1 MTEKPKYIAYPW
13 CTYSSD
19 EIRDYLKNTRHIIS
33 SNTLSAIKCDFLDKT
48 ENFSLKEWRK
58 LVKELVNKCEVC
70 SSEKL
75 REIFDGLEE
84 NFEVK
89 ANDTTKFFSSVE
101 TKYDEVV
108 KDFKAFYHI
117 IELFDDLT
125 ECAKEIYKRCG
136 LDKEMASIKWVSDLE
151 KTSEYL
157 TIDGEKTIILSYSQI
172 CDFTKVIISASLT
185 NEDSLGRFKRPELVE
200 FLEKEDPNEFIKWT
214 IANGIDPEDFLKYA
228 YEREIDYEIIIK
240 DIYAIMADVLFVH
253 EYYDAAFHYI
263 EQSNILYRREQKIRV
278 REKQYNLF
286 KKGGITAWKAV
297 LMRESGIF
305 LMAHEIHHMELER
318 EGNVRLKQLATW
330 YFGVMGIGEQEN
342 DNIWNSVVKGI
353 NERSHLIIQ
362 ELTEGIGNDKVAYEL
377 LNACK
382 TEIVSWTHFYNIY
395 SEIQKRIDN
404 EDEEIGDIGQ
414 IIEESY
420 CDFMALYD
428 ILEAENDCK
437 LEDVFFA
444 IDTIIRILTIQET
457 NHMATQ
463 MIGFLEGKVKHIK
476 PRHISRIQL
485 FVSCVINEMY
495 TIEKGRDIDSEFRK
509 YVPLFNVFLKFADE
523 SDFKKKLNDGIECIL
538 EGLDEVHEFYY
549 KSVIYTVFH
558 MYQDGYITKDF
569 KGMYI
574 KKEKGKEQ
582 CTGVVSAEAVGNAFT
597 HDELVANVQLAM
609 KQEQMKNPKLDFVAM
624 DPILQVLNIE
634 EILHIY
640 SEMHKNIESVH

>member
-70 SSEKL
+70 SAEKL

-200 FLEKEDPNEFIKWT
+200 LLEKEDPNEFIKWT

-286 KKGGITAWKAV
+286 KKGGITAWKVV

-362 ELTEGIGNDKVAYEL
+362 ELTEGIGNDKGAYEL

-582 CTGVVSAEAVGNAFT
+582 CTGVVNAEAVGNAFT

>member
-70 SSEKL
+70 SAEKL

-200 FLEKEDPNEFIKWT
+200 LLEKEDPNEFIKWT

-286 KKGGITAWKAV
+286 KKGGITAWKVV

-509 YVPLFNVFLKFADE
+509 YVPLFNAFLKFADE

-624 DPILQVLNIE
+624 DPILQVLNVE

>member
-200 FLEKEDPNEFIKWT
+200 LLEKEDPNEFIKWT

>member
-1 MTEKPKYIAYPW
+1 MSEKPKYIAYPW

-33 SNTLSAIKCDFLDKT
+33 SNILSAIKCDFLEKT

-58 LVKELVNKCEVC
+58 LVNELVNKCEVC
-70 SSEKL
+70 STEKL

-84 NFEVK
+84 NFEAKVS
-89 ANDTTKFFSSVE
+89 DTIKPFSSAE
-101 TKYDEVV
+101 TKYDELV

-172 CDFTKVIISASLT
+172 CDFTKVIISALLT

-200 FLEKEDPNEFIKWT
+200 QLEKEDPKEYIKWAT
-214 IANGIDPEDFLKYA
+214 ANGIDPEDFLEYA
-228 YEREIDYEIIIK
+228 YERKINYEIIIK

-263 EQSNILYRREQKIRV
+263 EQSNILYRRETKIWV

-286 KKGGITAWKAV
+286 KRGGIAAWKAV

-305 LMAHEIHHMELER
+305 LMAHEIHHIELER
-318 EGNVRLKQLATW
+318 ENNVPLNKLAAW
-330 YFGVMGIGEQEN
+330 YFGEMGIGEQGN
-342 DNIWNSVVKGI
+342 DDIWNSVAGGI
-353 NERSHLIIQ
+353 NKRSHLIIQ
-362 ELTEGIGNDKVAYEL
+362 ELTEEIGNDKGAYEL
-377 LNACK
+377 LNASK
-382 TEIVSWTHFYNIY
+382 PEIMSWTHFYNIY

-404 EDEEIGDIGQ
+404 GDEGIGDIEQ

-437 LEDVFFA
+437 LEDAFFA

-457 NHMATQ
+457 NHMVTQ
-463 MIGFLEGKVKHIK
+463 MIRFLEGRVKHIK
-476 PRHISRIQL
+476 SRHISRVQL
-485 FVSCVINEMY
+485 FVNCVLNEMY
-495 TIEKGRDIDSEFRK
+495 MIEEGRDIDPEFLK
-509 YVPLFNVFLKFADE
+509 YVPLFNVFMKFADE

-538 EGLDEVHEFYY
+538 EGLDEIHEFYY
-549 KSVIYTVFH
+549 KSAIYTVFH
-558 MYQDGYITKDF
+558 MYQDGYITKEF

-574 KKEKGKEQ
+574 KRE
-582 CTGVVSAEAVGNAFT
+582 N
-597 HDELVANVQLAM
+597 NVLGWLMQKPWVTLLLM
-609 KQEQMKNPKLDFVAM
+609 MN
-624 DPILQVLNIE
+624 
-634 EILHIY
+634 
-640 SEMHKNIESVH
+640 

>member
-1 MTEKPKYIAYPW
+1 MSEKPKYIAYPW

-33 SNTLSAIKCDFLDKT
+33 SNILSAIKCDFLEKT

-58 LVKELVNKCEVC
+58 LVNELVNKCEVC
-70 SSEKL
+70 STEKL

-84 NFEVK
+84 NFEAKVS
-89 ANDTTKFFSSVE
+89 DTIKPFSSAE
-101 TKYDEVV
+101 TKYDELV

-200 FLEKEDPNEFIKWT
+200 QLEKEDPKEYIKWAT
-214 IANGIDPEDFLKYA
+214 ANGIDPEDFLEYA
-228 YEREIDYEIIIK
+228 YERKINYEIIIK

-263 EQSNILYRREQKIRV
+263 EQSNILYRRETKIWV

-286 KKGGITAWKAV
+286 KRGGIAAWKAV

-305 LMAHEIHHMELER
+305 LMAHEIHHIELER
-318 EGNVRLKQLATW
+318 ENNVPLNKLAAW
-330 YFGVMGIGEQEN
+330 YFGEMGIGEQGN
-342 DNIWNSVVKGI
+342 DDIWNSVAGGI
-353 NERSHLIIQ
+353 NKRSHLIIQ
-362 ELTEGIGNDKVAYEL
+362 ELTEEIGNDKGAYEL
-377 LNACK
+377 LNASK
-382 TEIVSWTHFYNIY
+382 PEIMSWTHFYNIY

-404 EDEEIGDIGQ
+404 GDEGIGDIEQ

-437 LEDVFFA
+437 LEDAFFA

-457 NHMATQ
+457 NHMVTQ
-463 MIGFLEGKVKHIK
+463 MIRFLEGRVKHIK
-476 PRHISRIQL
+476 SRHISRVQL
-485 FVSCVINEMY
+485 FVNCVLNEMY
-495 TIEKGRDIDSEFRK
+495 MIEEGRDIDPEFLK
-509 YVPLFNVFLKFADE
+509 YVPLFNVFMKFADE

-538 EGLDEVHEFYY
+538 EGLDEIHEFYY
-549 KSVIYTVFH
+549 KSAIYTVFH
-558 MYQDGYITKDF
+558 MYQDGYITKEF

-574 KKEKGKEQ
+574 KREK
-582 CTGVVSAEAVGNAFT
+582 N
-597 HDELVANVQLAM
+597 NVLGWLMQKPWVTLLLM
-609 KQEQMKNPKLDFVAM
+609 MN
-624 DPILQVLNIE
+624 
-634 EILHIY
+634 
-640 SEMHKNIESVH
+640 

>member
-70 SSEKL
+70 SAEKL

-200 FLEKEDPNEFIKWT
+200 LLEKEDPNEFIKWT

-286 KKGGITAWKAV
+286 KKGGITAWKVV

-624 DPILQVLNIE
+624 DPILQVLNVE

>member
-1 MTEKPKYIAYPW
+1 MSEKPKYIAYPW

-33 SNTLSAIKCDFLDKT
+33 SNILSAIKCDFLEKT

-58 LVKELVNKCEVC
+58 LVNELVNKCEVC
-70 SSEKL
+70 STEKL

-84 NFEVK
+84 NFEAKVS
-89 ANDTTKFFSSVE
+89 DTIKPFSSAE
-101 TKYDEVV
+101 TKYDELV

-172 CDFTKVIISASLT
+172 CDFTKVIISALLT

-200 FLEKEDPNEFIKWT
+200 QLEKEDPKEYIKWAT
-214 IANGIDPEDFLKYA
+214 ANGIDPEDFLEYA
-228 YEREIDYEIIIK
+228 YERKINYEIIIK

-263 EQSNILYRREQKIRV
+263 EQSNILYRRETKIWV

-286 KKGGITAWKAV
+286 KRGGIAAWKAV

-305 LMAHEIHHMELER
+305 LMAHEIHHIELER
-318 EGNVRLKQLATW
+318 ENNVPLNKLAAW
-330 YFGVMGIGEQEN
+330 YFGEMGIGEQGN
-342 DNIWNSVVKGI
+342 DDIWNSVAGGI
-353 NERSHLIIQ
+353 NKRSHLIIQ
-362 ELTEGIGNDKVAYEL
+362 ELTEEIGNDKGAYEL
-377 LNACK
+377 LNASK
-382 TEIVSWTHFYNIY
+382 PEIMSWTHFYNIY

-404 EDEEIGDIGQ
+404 GDEGIGDIEQ

-437 LEDVFFA
+437 LEDAFFA

-457 NHMATQ
+457 NHMVTQ
-463 MIGFLEGKVKHIK
+463 MIRFLEGRVKHIK
-476 PRHISRIQL
+476 SRHISRVQL
-485 FVSCVINEMY
+485 FVNCVLNEMY
-495 TIEKGRDIDSEFRK
+495 MIEEGRDIDPEFLK
-509 YVPLFNVFLKFADE
+509 YVPLFNVFMKFADE

-538 EGLDEVHEFYY
+538 EGLDEIHEFYY
-549 KSVIYTVFH
+549 KSAIYTVFH
-558 MYQDGYITKDF
+558 MYQDGYITKEF

-574 KKEKGKEQ
+574 KREKGKEQ
-582 CTGVVSAEAVGNAFT
+582 CTGVVNAE
-597 HDELVANVQLAM
+597 
-609 KQEQMKNPKLDFVAM
+609 
-624 DPILQVLNIE
+624 
-634 EILHIY
+634 
-640 SEMHKNIESVH
+640 

>member
-1 MTEKPKYIAYPW
+1 
-13 CTYSSD
+13 
-19 EIRDYLKNTRHIIS
+19 
-33 SNTLSAIKCDFLDKT
+33 
-48 ENFSLKEWRK
+48 
-58 LVKELVNKCEVC
+58 
-70 SSEKL
+70 
-75 REIFDGLEE
+75 
-84 NFEVK
+84 
-89 ANDTTKFFSSVE
+89 
-101 TKYDEVV
+101 
-108 KDFKAFYHI
+108 
-117 IELFDDLT
+117 
-125 ECAKEIYKRCG
+125 
-136 LDKEMASIKWVSDLE
+136 
-151 KTSEYL
+151 
-157 TIDGEKTIILSYSQI
+157 
-172 CDFTKVIISASLT
+172 
-185 NEDSLGRFKRPELVE
+185 
-200 FLEKEDPNEFIKWT
+200 
-214 IANGIDPEDFLKYA
+214 
-228 YEREIDYEIIIK
+228 
-240 DIYAIMADVLFVH
+240 MADVLFVH

-404 EDEEIGDIGQ
+404 KDEEIGDIGQ

-582 CTGVVSAEAVGNAFT
+582 CTGVVIAEAVGNAFT

>member
-70 SSEKL
+70 SAEKL

-200 FLEKEDPNEFIKWT
+200 LLEKEDPNEFIKWT

-263 EQSNILYRREQKIRV
+263 EQSKILYRREQKIRV

-582 CTGVVSAEAVGNAFT
+582 CTGVVIAEAVGNAFT

>member
-1 MTEKPKYIAYPW
+1 MSEKPKYIAYPW

-33 SNTLSAIKCDFLDKT
+33 SNTLSAIKCDFLEKT

-70 SSEKL
+70 STEKI

-84 NFEVK
+84 NFE
-89 ANDTTKFFSSVE
+89 ANVSDTIKFSSSAK
-101 TKYDEVV
+101 TKYDELV

-200 FLEKEDPNEFIKWT
+200 KLEKEDPKEYIKWT
-214 IANGIDPEDFLKYA
+214 TANGIDPEDFLKYA
-228 YEREIDYEIIIK
+228 YEREINYEIIIK

-263 EQSNILYRREQKIRV
+263 EQSNILYRREKKIGV
-278 REKQYNLF
+278 REKLYNLF
-286 KKGGITAWKAV
+286 KKGGITAWKTV
-297 LMRESGIF
+297 LMRECGIF

-318 EGNVRLKQLATW
+318 EGNVPLNKLAAW
-330 YFGVMGIGEQEN
+330 YFGEMGIGEQEN
-342 DNIWNSVVKGI
+342 DDIWNSVARGI
-353 NERSHLIIQ
+353 NERSHLIIK

-377 LNACK
+377 LNASK
-382 TEIVSWTHFYNIY
+382 PEIISWTHFYNIY
-395 SEIQKRIDN
+395 SDIQKRIDN
-404 EDEEIGDIGQ
+404 KDEGIGDIGQ

-428 ILEAENDCK
+428 ILEAESDCK

-457 NHMATQ
+457 NHMVTQ

-485 FVSCVINEMY
+485 FVNCVLNEMY
-495 TIEKGRDIDSEFRK
+495 TVENGHDIDPEFRK
-509 YVPLFNVFLKFADE
+509 YVPLFNVFMKFADE
-523 SDFKKKLNDGIECIL
+523 SNFKKKLNDGIECIL

-582 CTGVVSAEAVGNAFT
+582 CTGVVNAEAVGNAFT
-597 HDELVANVQLAM
+597 HDELVSNVQLAM
-609 KQEQMKNPKLDFVAM
+609 KREQMKNPKLDFMAM
-624 DPILQVLNIE
+624 DPILQVLNID

-640 SEMHKNIESVH
+640 SEMHKNIEIVH

>member
-70 SSEKL
+70 SAEKL

-185 NEDSLGRFKRPELVE
+185 NEDSLERFKRPELVE
-200 FLEKEDPNEFIKWT
+200 LLEKEDPNEFIKWT

-342 DNIWNSVVKGI
+342 DNIWNLVVKGI

-404 EDEEIGDIGQ
+404 KDEEIGDIGQ

-549 KSVIYTVFH
+549 KSVIYTMFH

-582 CTGVVSAEAVGNAFT
+582 CTGVVIAEAVGNAFT

>member
-1 MTEKPKYIAYPW
+1 MSEKPKYIAYPW

-33 SNTLSAIKCDFLDKT
+33 SNILSAIKCDFLEKT

-58 LVKELVNKCEVC
+58 LVNELVNKCEVC
-70 SSEKL
+70 STEKL

-84 NFEVK
+84 NFEAKVS
-89 ANDTTKFFSSVE
+89 DTIKPFSSAE
-101 TKYDEVV
+101 TKYDELV

-172 CDFTKVIISASLT
+172 CDFTKVIISALLT

-200 FLEKEDPNEFIKWT
+200 QLEKEDPKEYIKWAT
-214 IANGIDPEDFLKYA
+214 ANGIDPEDFLEYA
-228 YEREIDYEIIIK
+228 YERKINYEIIIK

-263 EQSNILYRREQKIRV
+263 EQSNILYRRETKIWV

-286 KKGGITAWKAV
+286 KRGGIAAWKAV

-305 LMAHEIHHMELER
+305 LMAHEIHHIELER
-318 EGNVRLKQLATW
+318 ENNVPLNKLAAW
-330 YFGVMGIGEQEN
+330 YFGEMGIGEQGN
-342 DNIWNSVVKGI
+342 DDIWNSVAGGI
-353 NERSHLIIQ
+353 NKRSHLIIQ
-362 ELTEGIGNDKVAYEL
+362 ELTEEIGNDKGAYEL
-377 LNACK
+377 LNASK
-382 TEIVSWTHFYNIY
+382 PEIMSWTHFYNIY

-404 EDEEIGDIGQ
+404 GDEGIGDIEQ

-437 LEDVFFA
+437 LEDAFFA

-457 NHMATQ
+457 NHMVTQ
-463 MIGFLEGKVKHIK
+463 MIRFLEGRVKHIK
-476 PRHISRIQL
+476 SRHISRVQL
-485 FVSCVINEMY
+485 FVNCVLNEMY
-495 TIEKGRDIDSEFRK
+495 MIEEGRDID
-509 YVPLFNVFLKFADE
+509 P
-523 SDFKKKLNDGIECIL
+523 
-538 EGLDEVHEFYY
+538 
-549 KSVIYTVFH
+549 
-558 MYQDGYITKDF
+558 
-569 KGMYI
+569 
-574 KKEKGKEQ
+574 
-582 CTGVVSAEAVGNAFT
+582 
-597 HDELVANVQLAM
+597 
-609 KQEQMKNPKLDFVAM
+609 
-624 DPILQVLNIE
+624 
-634 EILHIY
+634 
-640 SEMHKNIESVH
+640 

>member
-70 SSEKL
+70 SAEKL
-75 REIFDGLEE
+75 RKIFDGLEE

-200 FLEKEDPNEFIKWT
+200 LLEKEDPNEFIKWT

-286 KKGGITAWKAV
+286 KKGGITAWKVV

-582 CTGVVSAEAVGNAFT
+582 CTGVVIAEAVGNAFT

>member
-70 SSEKL
+70 SAEKL

-200 FLEKEDPNEFIKWT
+200 LLEKEDPNEFIKWT

-286 KKGGITAWKAV
+286 KKGGITAWKVV

-582 CTGVVSAEAVGNAFT
+582 CTGVVIAEAVDNAFT

>member
-70 SSEKL
+70 SAEKL

-200 FLEKEDPNEFIKWT
+200 LLEKEDPNEFIKWT

-286 KKGGITAWKAV
+286 KKGGITAWKVV

-582 CTGVVSAEAVGNAFT
+582 CTGVVIAEAVGNAFT

>member
-70 SSEKL
+70 SAEKL

-84 NFEVK
+84 NFEMK

-185 NEDSLGRFKRPELVE
+185 NEDSLERFKRPELVE
-200 FLEKEDPNEFIKWT
+200 LLEKEDPNEFIKWT

-342 DNIWNSVVKGI
+342 DNIWNLVVKGI

-404 EDEEIGDIGQ
+404 KDEEIGDIGQ

-549 KSVIYTVFH
+549 KSVIYTMFH

-582 CTGVVSAEAVGNAFT
+582 CTGVVIAEAVGNAFT